1 MEALLMLCI
10 GTALD
15 NPINEARYYAYN
27 EAVSCAGAK
36 VSCTKGVPNMF
47 DTSKVGQS
55 FSPFTIE
62 VERGKIRELA
72 LAIGDDNPIYQSKE
86 AAQAA
91 GYPDVPLY
99 PTSPTI
105 FSFWGNTQ
113 MISQL
118 SSLGM
123 NLMRVLH
130 GEEEYEYLA
139 PIYPGDTLTG
149 VMRLV
154 DARSRRT
161 QGVTLDVLTIEI
173 DYTNQHDELV
183 LKARQLMMVRE

>member
-1 MEALLMLCI
+1 
-10 GTALD
+10 
-15 NPINEARYYAYN
+15 
-27 EAVSCAGAK
+27 
-36 VSCTKGVPNMF
+36 MF
-47 DTSKVGQS
+47 DKSKIGQG
-55 FSPFTIE
+55 FPPFTFE

-99 PTSPTI
+99 PTSPTT
-105 FSFWGNTQ
+105 FAFWGNKQ
-113 MISQL
+113 MMSQL
-118 SSLGM
+118 TSLGI

-130 GEEEYEYLA
+130 GEEEYDYLA

-154 DARSRRT
+154 DGRSRQT
-161 QGVTLDVLTIEI
+161 KAGSMDLYHIEI
-173 DYTNQHDELV
+173 DYTNQHDTLV
-183 LKARQLMMVRE
+183 LKARQIVIVQE